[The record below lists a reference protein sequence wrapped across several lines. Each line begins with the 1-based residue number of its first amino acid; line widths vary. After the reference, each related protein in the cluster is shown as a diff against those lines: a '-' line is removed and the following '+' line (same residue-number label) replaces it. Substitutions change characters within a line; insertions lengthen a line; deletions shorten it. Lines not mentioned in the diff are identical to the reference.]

1 MTIHAQTDIIS
12 EINNK
17 LAPCYQGALYY
28 NQMKARYIRVSNGNQ
43 NTARQLHKSHPNE
56 KLYIDIISGA
66 TPFSQRPEGKKMLED
81 IEAGLIDYISVHAID
96 RLGRNLFDILA
107 TLEFLNEKKITLEVD
122 NLGLKSLVNNKP
134 NSAFKLIISVMAN
147 IAEMERNSLLER
159 QREGIAI
166 AKAKGIY
173 KGREKGSK
181 ETNEQVLDKY
191 KDVVKYLKKGQSLRD
206 TAKLCNVSLGT
217 VQKVK
222 KLIIKS

>member
-12 EINNK
+12 EINYN
-17 LAPCYQGALYY
+17 LAPCYQGALYD
-28 NQMKARYIRVSNGNQ
+28 NQMKARYIRVSTGNQ

-66 TPFSQRPEGKKMLED
+66 TPFSKRPGGKKMLED

-122 NLGLKSLVNNKP
+122 NLGLKSLVNDKP

-159 QREGIAI
+159 QQEGIKLAI
-166 AKAKGIY
+166 ARGVY
-173 KGREKGSK
+173 KGRTKGSK
-181 ETNEQVLDKY
+181 ETDEQVLDKY
-191 KDVVKYLKKGQSLRD
+191 KEVVKYLKKGQSLRD
-206 TAKLCNVSLGT
+206 TAKLCKVSLGT

-222 KLIIKS
+222 KIINQ

>member
-1 MTIHAQTDIIS
+1 
-12 EINNK
+12 
-17 LAPCYQGALYY
+17 
-28 NQMKARYIRVSNGNQ
+28 MKARYMRVSTGNQ

-147 IAEMERNSLLER
+147 IAEMERETLLER
-159 QREGIAI
+159 QQEGIKLAI
-166 AKAKGIY
+166 AKGVY
-173 KGREKGSK
+173 KGRVKGSV
-181 ETNEQVLDKY
+181 ESDEQVLDKY
-191 KDVVKYLKKGQSLRD
+191 KEVVKYLKKGQSLRD

-222 KLIIKS
+222 KIINQ